1 MIVGTVKEIKDHEF
15 RVGLTP
21 AGCHALVGAG
31 HTVVVEKGA
40 GEGSGFSDD
49 SYVAAGAKLGLRKEV
64 FDQSDMIVK
73 VKEPLKAEYDLFHQG
88 QILFTYLHL
97 APEPELTAAL
107 LNKQVIGIAYET
119 IRDVKNTLPLLSPMS
134 RVAGRMAVQIGAQ
147 YLEKQ
152 YGGKGIVLGGVPG
165 TESAQV
171 VILGGGTVGLNAAK
185 MAVGLGAR
193 VAVLDMDPE
202 RLAYLDDI
210 FGGRVETIVSN
221 PYVLAQWVKK
231 ADLFVSCILIP
242 GAMTPKL
249 VTEAMV
255 KTMEPGSVII
265 DVAIDQGGAVETID
279 RVTTHSDPVYV
290 KYGVVHYAVAN
301 IPGAASR
308 TSTIALTNSTLP
320 YALSIANKG
329 WKQALTD
336 DPGLAKGLNTA
347 FGKVT
352 FKAVADALDL
362 SFTSVDEILRDY

>member
-1 MIVGTVKEIKDHEF
+1 MIIGTVKEIKNNEF

-21 AGCHALVGAG
+21 AGCHALVADG
-31 HTVVVEKGA
+31 HTVLVEKGA
-40 GEGSGFSDD
+40 GEGSGFSDA
-49 SYVAAGAKLGLRKEV
+49 SYVEAGAKLDIRKNV

-73 VKEPLKAEYDLFHQG
+73 VKEPLPAEYDLFHKD

-97 APEPELTAAL
+97 APEAELTAAL

-119 IRDVKNTLPLLSPMS
+119 IRDAKNTLPLLSPMS
-134 RVAGRMAVQIGAQ
+134 RVAGRMAVQLGAQ

-165 TESAQV
+165 TEAGQI

-185 MAVGLGAR
+185 MAVGLGAK
-193 VAVLDMDPE
+193 VAVLDMNPE
-202 RLAYLDDI
+202 RLAYIDDL

-221 PYVLAQWVKK
+221 PYVIAQWVKK
-231 ADLFVSCILIP
+231 ADLLISCILVA
-242 GAMTPKL
+242 GAMTPKV

-265 DVAIDQGGAVETID
+265 DVAIDQGGGVETID
-279 RVTTHSDPVYV
+279 RVTTHSDPIYI
-290 KYGVVHYAVAN
+290 KHGVIHYAVAN
-301 IPGAASR
+301 IPGAAAR

-329 WKQALTD
+329 WKKALMD
-336 DPGLAKGLNTA
+336 DAGLAMGLNTA
-347 FGKVT
+347 YGKVT
-352 FKAVADALDL
+352 YQAVAEALGL
-362 SFTSVDEILRDY
+362 EFTSVDQILH